1 MRLLQIISISNSC
14 AALILATAMP
24 TVSAG
29 SSHLFDSTIRH
40 RRLSKN
46 KGGKAKSGKGNKICL
61 VEGELFDI
69 SGSEDP
75 VEGPTGI
82 VGDQFK
88 ACVFD
93 SDTNTS
99 GPCLSDTLENCQIC
113 LTLNNASSQ
122 CQEKFYDNLQ
132 CDVSLLCD
140 PYEEGGTYDMYV
152 DCLDDAGFY
161 DAPFWFNRDVGPT
174 TLFSFI
180 ELPNGKGAIKGEI
193 PENADGSDKVIVE
206 YWSDDSD
213 LWNLRVD
220 QLEYIKYDF
229 FPEACPGTQT
239 ECAGEFYI
247 SIYTRESGAQ
257 TAFYDCRI
265 NYAKGTAVTTG
276 TGAVGEWT
284 TLLIDFTDPDLAP
297 IRSTARNAGCP
308 SHISGDKSGS
318 EADTPYDLGV
328 ANYVL
333 GTGGT
338 ATGYIFALNMGDSV
352 AGDNG
357 LIGYFG
363 EVQIK
368 LVDEDAV
375 RVYNF
380 KP

>member
-1 MRLLQIISISNSC
+1 MRFFPIISIFGPG
-14 AALILATAMP
+14 AALILATAIP
-24 TVSAG
+24 TTAIESG
-29 SSHLFDSTIRH
+29 LLFDSPLRH
-40 RRLSKN
+40 RRLSKS
-46 KGGKAKSGKGNKICL
+46 KGSKSKSGKGKKICL
-61 VEGELFDI
+61 VQGELFDI

-75 VEGPTGI
+75 VQGSTGI
-82 VGDQFK
+82 VGEPIE

-93 SDTNTS
+93 IGTS
-99 GPCLSDTLENCQIC
+99 TQGPCLTGTLVDCQNCLADYNI
-113 LTLNNASSQ
+113 SPE
-122 CQEKFYDNLQ
+122 CQEEFYDNAI
-132 CDVSLLCD
+132 CDASVFCD
-140 PYEEGGTYDMYV
+140 PYEEGGTYEMYL

-180 ELPNGKGAIKGEI
+180 ELPDGKGAIKGEI
-193 PENADGSDKVIVE
+193 PQTADGSDKVIVE

-220 QLEYIKYDF
+220 QIEYIKYDF

-247 SIYTRESGAQ
+247 SIYTRATGAE

-265 NYAKGTAVTTG
+265 NYATATAISTG
-276 TGAVGEWT
+276 TGAEGEWT
-284 TLLIDFTDPDLAP
+284 TLLIDFTDPGLTP
-297 IRSTARNAGCP
+297 TRSTARNVGCP
-308 SHISGDKSGS
+308 NHASGDGS
-318 EADTPYDLGV
+318 DTPYDVGLAG
-328 ANYVL
+328 YVL

-338 ATGYIFALNMGDSV
+338 ATGFIFALNMGDSV

-375 RVYNF
+375 RVYDF